1 MAGSFVLDMQ
11 SDEYADG
18 KEQINEKFCF
28 NPVCLFSEQSGD
40 YFLCVTTIEWHY
52 DI

>member
-18 KEQINEKFCF
+18 KENLMKNSVS
-28 NPVCLFSEQSGD
+28 NPVCLFSEQRGD